1 MQTALAE
8 LRMSSQARPGL
19 ILLFICLLAKE
30 VKLSVIL
37 GGFVVCLFGVFLAFE
52 NICSAD
58 KMLLHGYL

>member
-8 LRMSSQARPGL
+8 LSMSSQTRPGL

-30 VKLSVIL
+30 VKLRVIL
-37 GGFVVCLFGVFLAFE
+37 GGFVVCLLGIFLAFG

-58 KMLLHGYL
+58 KMLFHGYL

>member
-1 MQTALAE
+1 
-8 LRMSSQARPGL
+8 MSSQARPGL